1 MTLSTLFEK
10 IKNKARDALSIVKN
24 TTSFTSMSLVTSS
37 WPQSTRKEKKS
48 FSIHFFLPENTW
60 KHSINLNKPIYNL
73 NPTFN

>member
-37 WPQSTRKEKKS
+37 WPQSTRKEKKII
-48 FSIHFFLPENTW
+48 FNPFFFAG
-60 KHSINLNKPIYNL
+60 KHLETLHK
-73 NPTFN
+73 FE